1 MTKDKSKENSKK
13 VRVKDDSDEIKTGQ
27 EEELKQETKLIEE
40 GPEQKFLEY
49 YSKENLIDKLKELEI
64 IVKSY
69 EEKIKDLHV
78 WKNKYTLLQAEFEN
92 AQKRW
97 DKSRQN
103 LRTQQTAYVLK
114 DFLSLYDSFKKAI
127 ENTDEND
134 PINQFYNQFLNILKS
149 DGAKLMDVKINDS
162 FDYTVHEALS
172 SIERED
178 LAENIIVD
186 IVQDGWKLGNDVLR
200 YAKVIISKKPKP
212 LEPEKKE
219 EEVKPEEAQ
228 LEDSESTEKKTEK

>member
-1 MTKDKSKENSKK
+1 MTREKAKKESKNSSDAKDNNDVKAGQTEEVKE
-13 VRVKDDSDEIKTGQ
+13 EI
-27 EEELKQETKLIEE
+27 KLIEE

-49 YSKENLIDKLKELEI
+49 FSKEDLAKKVTLLEESLKSKEQKIEKLT
-64 IVKSY
+64 
-69 EEKIKDLHV
+69 D

-103 LRTQQTAYVLK
+103 SRNQQTAYVLK

-127 ENTDEND
+127 ENTNEND

-149 DGAKLMDVKINDS
+149 DGAKLIDVKVNDS
-162 FDYTVHEALS
+162 FDYNIHEALS

-178 LAENIIVD
+178 LEENLIVD
-186 IVQDGWKLGNDVLR
+186 IIQDGWKLGNDVLR

-212 LEPEKKE
+212 PEPEKE
-219 EEVKPEEAQ
+219 EEIEPEEAQ
-228 LEDSESTEKKTEK
+228 SEDSESNEKKIEE